1 MCTCTTCIY
10 SRQYIIRI
18 ILFGFGQVWSKVV
31 LRYIEMRFGEMVR
44 NSDLVGSGVE
54 QRKYGK
60 SFIMRCDD
68 YIIIIKYIYLNGIIC
83 LKIFFLHQYTIS
95 PVLYLK

>member
-1 MCTCTTCIY
+1 MYHMYIY

-54 QRKYGK
+54 QRKYGV
-60 SFIMRCDD
+60 
-68 YIIIIKYIYLNGIIC
+68 
-83 LKIFFLHQYTIS
+83 LKEFL
-95 PVLYLK
+95 